1 MINKQDFKTLD
12 FTENFYCHDP
22 FNNFLLLEMCF
33 QFGWLLMIDL
43 FLKEEK

>member
-22 FNNFLLLEMCF
+22 FNN
-33 QFGWLLMIDL
+33 L
-43 FLKEEK
+43 FTSGDVFPVWVIIND